1 LNYLFFA
8 FFFHVAKKFDIKI
21 PGAAKIKA
29 FHRDMVKN
37 IEPASVVSLPPES
50 SNVTEGAKVQE
61 SAPTAPKTKKRKT
74 KE

>member
-1 LNYLFFA
+1 
-8 FFFHVAKKFDIKI
+8 
-21 PGAAKIKA
+21 
-29 FHRDMVKN
+29 MVKN